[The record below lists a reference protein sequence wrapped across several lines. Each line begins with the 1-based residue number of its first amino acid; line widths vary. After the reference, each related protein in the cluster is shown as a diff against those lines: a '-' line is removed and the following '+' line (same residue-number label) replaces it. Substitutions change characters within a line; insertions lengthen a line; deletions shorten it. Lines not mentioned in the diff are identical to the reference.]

1 MSKVLYYL
9 PVDEKYLDQ
18 WEYYKVDKEMLKA
31 SYKNLYV
38 CSSIISFLKN
48 ILKVNYVYAWWWH
61 RSLPIILISRLLN
74 KKIFVTGAIHLND
87 LKQENFF
94 VKKNLLYKISLYLG
108 LKYSTKS
115 LFISNHQYQE
125 IFNYYKLKNF
135 SLLRSSLDK
144 KSSLEL
150 NNIFQKKKSN
160 LSTFT
165 KEKEIIF
172 STIIWHLKSQYIR
185 KGIFES
191 LDAFE
196 KLYIEKP
203 HIKFRYIIAGK
214 EGPDLFLLKKYIY
227 KMKSKNNIEIQLNLS
242 NEQKQKLLFES
253 DYYVQ
258 PSFYEGFGNAVLEAM
273 SNGCIPIVSN
283 KTSQPEVVGETG
295 IMVNDISVNE
305 IYLSLNK
312 VCNFSLNVRK
322 NLLNSIQ
329 SHIQNN
335 FTFDI
340 RCKNFKIV
348 SID

>member
-1 MSKVLYYL
+1 M
-9 PVDEKYLDQ
+9 
-18 WEYYKVDKEMLKA
+18 A
-31 SYKNLYV
+31 
-38 CSSIISFLKN
+38 
-48 ILKVNYVYAWWWH
+48 
-61 RSLPIILISRLLN
+61 
-74 KKIFVTGAIHLND
+74 
-87 LKQENFF
+87 
-94 VKKNLLYKISLYLG
+94 
-108 LKYSTKS
+108 
-115 LFISNHQYQE
+115 ISNHQYQE
-125 IFNYYKLKNF
+125 IFNYYKFKNF

-144 KSSLEL
+144 KSSFRVKTIYFKKNLIYL
-150 NNIFQKKKSN
+150 HLQKKKK
-160 LSTFT
+160 LF
-165 KEKEIIF
+165 F
-172 STIIWHLKSQYIR
+172 STIIWHLKLANISE

-196 KLYIEKP
+196 KLIFWKTSYIKLRILLLEKRDQ
-203 HIKFRYIIAGK
+203 IYFY
-214 EGPDLFLLKKYIY
+214 LKKYIY

-348 SID
+348 SMINFV

>member
-1 MSKVLYYL
+1 M
-9 PVDEKYLDQ
+9 
-18 WEYYKVDKEMLKA
+18 
-31 SYKNLYV
+31 
-38 CSSIISFLKN
+38 
-48 ILKVNYVYAWWWH
+48 LKVNYVYAWWWH
-61 RSLPIILISRLLN
+61 DFAIILISRLLN

-125 IFNYYKLKNF
+125 IFNYYKFKNF

-196 KLYIEKP
+196 KLI
-203 HIKFRYIIAGK
+203 
-214 EGPDLFLLKKYIY
+214 L
-227 KMKSKNNIEIQLNLS
+227 
-242 NEQKQKLLFES
+242 
-253 DYYVQ
+253 
-258 PSFYEGFGNAVLEAM
+258 
-273 SNGCIPIVSN
+273 
-283 KTSQPEVVGETG
+283 
-295 IMVNDISVNE
+295 
-305 IYLSLNK
+305 
-312 VCNFSLNVRK
+312 
-322 NLLNSIQ
+322 
-329 SHIQNN
+329 
-335 FTFDI
+335 
-340 RCKNFKIV
+340 
-348 SID
+348 